1 MWIRKFPGSHV
12 SVFKSNLPVHT
23 YPSLRTASEE
33 KRLPFAGYT
42 CPTRI
47 RICCHLEYE
56 YSIHGKELVSILLR
70 HRIKY
75 PNLASTRFRI
85 PHNVLKNFH
94 SGERIRM
101 PDSPD
106 TCGRKPYRER
116 KSWGFYESQKKGKP
130 THIFFILH
138 CPLRFWCL
146 WTCIISLTSFWCIHF
161 YQILTCYVK
170 SRNLPKLWGKFKN
183 CLRLITFG
191 VD

>member
-23 YPSLRTASEE
+23 YPSLRTASEK

-116 KSWGFYESQKKGKP
+116 KSWGFMRAKKRENQR
-130 THIFFILH
+130 IFSLFCIVLCGFGVCEHVLSVWRRFGAFI
-138 CPLRFWCL
+138 F
-146 WTCIISLTSFWCIHF
+146 IK
-161 YQILTCYVK
+161 LTCYVK

>member
-12 SVFKSNLPVHT
+12 SVFKSDLPVHT
-23 YPSLRTASEE
+23 YPSLRTASDE

-85 PHNVLKNFH
+85 PHNVLKKFPLWRADSCAGFTRYVWTEAV
-94 SGERIRM
+94 SGKEKLRIH
-101 PDSPD
+101 
-106 TCGRKPYRER
+106 
-116 KSWGFYESQKKGKP
+116 ESQKKGKP

-138 CPLRFWCL
+138 CPLRVWCL
-146 WTCIISLTSFWCIHF
+146 
-161 YQILTCYVK
+161 
-170 SRNLPKLWGKFKN
+170 
-183 CLRLITFG
+183 
-191 VD
+191 